1 MNLDNVFSKAKEVF
15 EAAYKKTGSVARA
28 GKHKFDI
35 SSLESKLS
43 KDYEAL
49 GRLYFDAV
57 FVGKQQSFK
66 DSEDLI
72 AEITRKKKQIEEMKN
87 NPPKDNEK

>member
-15 EAAYKKTGSVARA
+15 ETAYKKTGSVVAA
-28 GKHKFDI
+28 GKHKLDI
-35 SSLESKLS
+35 NSLESKLS

-57 FVGKQQSFK
+57 SDGKEQSLK
-66 DSEDLI
+66 DAEGLI
-72 AEITRKKKQIEEMKN
+72 AEIGKKKTQIEEMRK
-87 NPPKDNEK
+87 NPPRDNEK